1 MARYY
6 IYIYVGKKELN
17 CPSLPVVEK
26 LTKIRQRGGGDMM
39 AQVSRDIIG
48 ARVIH
53 LLLFN
58 QKLPSAQGM
67 FHCGKSC
74 HPSILWIPW

>member
-26 LTKIRQRGGGDMM
+26 LTKIRQRGGGHD
-39 AQVSRDIIG
+39 G
-48 ARVIH
+48 A
-53 LLLFN
+53 
-58 QKLPSAQGM
+58 
-67 FHCGKSC
+67 
-74 HPSILWIPW
+74 SIS